1 MSESRPSSSP
11 TEDGQASSGRRRA
24 RRRDRGPWFIVSM
37 GLHGVAIIALVY
49 LTPIR
54 EIVRDV
60 VRQQKPET
68 TISAAGLTELADAL
82 EVRAADQITRNAR
95 ELDNVLGEMFKIQ
108 ERMTGDYSTFEQQQR
123 EDAARD
129 AIEEMEKAVEH
140 MENAVELVE
149 ADTDVEAT
157 DRQQAQA
164 EQAQERARRK
174 LEMVLFDVADPLAEH
189 QAAESA
195 HQAAKAFH
203 DQHSDRKQVIPARER
218 ALQTEQ
224 QRAEDLRTRIADMRE
239 QERPAEQIQQEEQ
252 RLTEQEQRVTTAAEQ
267 LAALEQERDELLVS
281 AAEQQKQAIEL
292 QKQALGILQA
302 TVEARAEAAS
312 GSGGP
317 GADDGSP
324 LPDRRFARP
333 PVPYDSSRGRQTDV
347 PELYQQARTMED
359 MIAESFKEIRAMD
372 LAMVRDVKLEDA
384 RSDIDLVRPVR
395 PDLNDA
401 LLEEDVRTDDV
412 FEEHKEELKVALRET
427 NSMVDL
433 GHRML
438 EMANQS
444 VDRMKFG
451 TDAGGMELPEAPD
464 FALIIRELAMEDV
477 SGRFSDMA
485 MMMQA
490 MEDGELMEGQARRR
504 QSGADMEGEEDMA
517 ELLQGA
523 PMLFGAGEEAG
534 GPIPELDRDIPAV
547 GARKMGGGGQ
557 PGEWM
562 FIDSW
567 WTLGPFPNPN
577 RINID
582 REFPPDSLIDLDA
595 TYVGKDGRTIKWQFV
610 QSEKPEIVPHNAE
623 PYGIWYAYTEFYCDR
638 PRDVLIAMGTDDR
651 GNLKIN
657 GVPVWI
663 SSKRLKGWD
672 IDEVWR
678 RVHFNEGINRI
689 LYRVEN
695 GWMHIGFSLVMR
707 LED

>member
-1 MSESRPSSSP
+1 MSASKQSNTLTSSPAPSS
-11 TEDGQASSGRRRA
+11 ARRRA
-24 RRRDRGPWFIVSM
+24 RRRDRGPWFAVSM
-37 GLHGVAIIALVY
+37 GLHGVAIAALVY

-54 EIVRDV
+54 DIVREV
-60 VRQQKPET
+60 VRPTKPET

-82 EVRAADQITRNAR
+82 EVRAADQISGNAR
-95 ELDNVLGEMFKIQ
+95 ELDRVLEEMFRIR
-108 ERMTGDYSTFEQQQR
+108 ENMTGDYSDFEQQQR

-129 AIEEMEKAVEH
+129 AIEEMDKAVEH
-140 MENAVELVE
+140 MEKAVELVE
-149 ADTDVEAT
+149 QDTDIEAT

-174 LEMVLFDVADPLAEH
+174 LEMVLFDVADPIAEH
-189 QAAESA
+189 ADAEGA
-195 HQAAKAFH
+195 HQAAKALH
-203 DQHSDRKQVIPARER
+203 DQHSDKKQVIAGRER
-218 ALQTEQ
+218 TVQAEQ
-224 QRAEDLRTRIADMRE
+224 QRTQALRQQVEQMRE
-239 QERPAEQIQQEEQ
+239 QERPADQIQQQEQ
-252 RLTEQEQRVTTAAEQ
+252 RLAEQEQRETAAADE
-267 LAALEQERDELLVS
+267 LETLMRERDELLVS
-281 AAEQQKQAIEL
+281 AAGQERQAIEL
-292 QKQALGILQA
+292 QKQAVGILRA
-302 TVEARAEAAS
+302 TLEAREHGVADGQGGAGGGSAQAS
-312 GSGGP
+312 
-317 GADDGSP
+317 A
-324 LPDRRFARP
+324 REFVRP
-333 PVPYDSSRGRQTDV
+333 PVPYDGSRRQTDV
-347 PELYQQARTMED
+347 AALYRQARTMED
-359 MIAESFKEIRAMD
+359 MIAESFKEVRAMD

-384 RSDIDLVRPVR
+384 RNDIDVVRPVR
-395 PDLNDA
+395 PELNDS
-401 LLEEDVRTDDV
+401 LLKEAVRTNDV

-444 VDRMKFG
+444 VDKMRFG
-451 TDAGGMELPEAPD
+451 TDAGNMDFEMPEAPD

-477 SGRFSDMA
+477 SGRFSDMSG
-485 MMMQA
+485 MMQA
-490 MEDGELMEGQARRR
+490 MEDGELMQGQAARRR
-504 QSGADMEGEEDMA
+504 GSMGEEGME

-523 PMLFGAGEEAG
+523 PMLLGAGEDQG
-534 GPIPELDRDIPAV
+534 GPIPQIDPDIPAV
-547 GARKMGGGGQ
+547 GARKIVDGGQ

-582 REFPPDSLIDLDA
+582 REFPPDSLVDLDA
-595 TYVGKDGRTIKWQFV
+595 AYVGKDSRTIRWQFV
-610 QSEKPEIVPHNAE
+610 QSEKPQIVPPNAE

-638 PRDVLIAMGTDDR
+638 PRDVLVAMGTDDR

-678 RVHFNEGINRI
+678 KVHLNEGINRI